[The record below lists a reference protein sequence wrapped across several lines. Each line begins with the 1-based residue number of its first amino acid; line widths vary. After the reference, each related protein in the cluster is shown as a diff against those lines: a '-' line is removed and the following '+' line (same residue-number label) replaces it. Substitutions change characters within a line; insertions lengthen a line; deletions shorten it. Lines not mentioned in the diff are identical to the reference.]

1 MPTIGILAYGSLIE
15 DPGPEIEAARLRTE
29 HNVKTPFKIEF
40 ARKSRTRGYGP
51 TLVPVAVGGD
61 HVVAQIIVLK
71 EGITEREA
79 CDLVWRRETRQIGSF
94 KRYVPSD
101 SSGENTTVVKSAGT
115 LQGID
120 TVLYTQ
126 IAANIQPLNAQEL
139 ARLAAESVG
148 KAKPGM
154 DGITYL
160 MDALGRGLKTPLSY
174 SYEAE
179 VKRLA
184 GAESLKHALEKL
196 RSRRSCG

>member
-1 MPTIGILAYGSLIE
+1 
-15 DPGPEIEAARLRTE
+15 
-29 HNVKTPFKIEF
+29 
-40 ARKSRTRGYGP
+40 
-51 TLVPVAVGGD
+51 VPVAVGGD
-61 HVVAQIIVLK
+61 LVLAQIIVLK

-79 CDLVWRRETRQIGSF
+79 CDLVWRRETRQIGGV

-139 ARLAAESVG
+139 ARLAVESVG

-160 MDALGRGLKTPLSY
+160 MAALGRGLKTPLSNP
-174 SYEAE
+174 YEAE
-179 VKRLA
+179 GEATVTAQLRLDIT
-184 GAESLKHALEKL
+184 GPTY
-196 RSRRSCG
+196 RRACTHI

>member
-1 MPTIGILAYGSLIE
+1 LAAILSW
-15 DPGPEIEAARLRTE
+15 LRSS
-29 HNVKTPFKIEF
+29 FS
-40 ARKSRTRGYGP
+40 RK
-51 TLVPVAVGGD
+51 A
-61 HVVAQIIVLK
+61 
-71 EGITEREA
+71 
-79 CDLVWRRETRQIGSF
+79 IGSV

-139 ARLAAESVG
+139 ARLAVESVG

-160 MDALGRGLKTPLSY
+160 MAALGRGLKTPLSNP
-174 SYEAE
+174 YEAE
-179 VKRLA
+179 GEATVTAQLRLDIT
-184 GAESLKHALEKL
+184 GPTY
-196 RSRRSCG
+196 RRACTHI